1 MTLVPQTEA
10 KPREFLSTPAF
21 GVDHKC
27 ELLDVPLKLLKLD
40 LDNPRLGHIQHS
52 MNEEEIENTIW
63 AEPKTKKLK
72 IAIELN
78 CLQTPLFVQR
88 TVDGGFRVREGA
100 RRTTCLRHIVR
111 DIEKGKKK
119 EKGLKLE
126 KFSSVPVYVYP
137 DNMSESHVAMHLAG
151 EHVAGKDPWDALNR
165 ARQIYRL
172 NDELDVSYEDIA
184 ENLGISKTTIKQSI
198 WAFNQALSFHEKY
211 PEYDEWIHRYSH
223 FQKLYSKKELR
234 ETWVKDPK
242 NMDLFRSWINEGKI
256 PYAFKITSLDKI
268 IADGPLFKWFKE
280 SNHTLD
286 EAIDRLKGKK
296 TERQIT
302 DTISN
307 KVDDAVQTLL
317 DNIPLLSLNKL
328 QKIAGS
334 NELKKL
340 EEIQMLLDQTINN
353 IKAIKP

>member
-1 MTLVPQTEA
+1 MTLEHPTEA
-10 KPREFLSTPAF
+10 KTREFLSIPVF
-21 GVDHKC
+21 GVDHKL
-27 ELLDVPLKLLKLD
+27 ELLDVPLNLLKLD
-40 LDNPRLGHIQHS
+40 LENPRLGHIQYS
-52 MNEEEIENTIW
+52 MNEEEIEKIIW
-63 AEPKTKKLK
+63 EEAKTKKLK

-78 CLQTPLFVQR
+78 GLQIPLYVQR
-88 TVDGGFRVREGA
+88 IEGGDFRVREGA

-126 KFSSVPVYVYP
+126 NFDSVPVYVYP
-137 DNMSESHVAMHLAG
+137 DNMPESHIAMHLAG

-198 WAFNQALSFHEKY
+198 WAFNQALDFHEKY
-211 PEYDEWIHRYSH
+211 PAYDNWIHRYSH

-234 ETWVKDPK
+234 ETWVTDPK
-242 NMDLFRSWINEGKI
+242 NMDLFMSWINAGKI
-256 PYAFKITSLDKI
+256 PYAYKITSLDKI

-286 EAIDRLKGKK
+286 EAIQKSKDNR
-296 TERQIT
+296 TEHQFT
-302 DTISN
+302 DSISN
-307 KVDDAVQTLL
+307 KVDDAVETLL
-317 DNIPLLSLNKL
+317 ENIPLLSLNKL
-328 QKIAGS
+328 QKIASS

-340 EEIQMLLDQTINN
+340 EEIQTLLDQTIKN
-353 IKAIKP
+353 IKAIQS